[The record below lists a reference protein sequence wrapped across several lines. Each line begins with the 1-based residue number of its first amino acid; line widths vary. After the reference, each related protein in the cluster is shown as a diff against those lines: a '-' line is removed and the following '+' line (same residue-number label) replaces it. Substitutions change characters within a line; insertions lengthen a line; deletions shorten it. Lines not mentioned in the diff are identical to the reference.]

1 MSQALRYVGPNCLEW
16 HEVARPR
23 IRDRR
28 DAIVRPVASTTCD
41 LDVRI
46 IRGLTSFQGPFDIGH
61 ECIAE
66 VVEVGED
73 AVGFQPGQLVIVSW
87 HFSCGACDRCARD
100 LMRTCAHHP
109 PGAMFGMPVAGDW
122 GGLFS
127 DLVRVPFAAATLL
140 PLPAGLEPTH
150 LASLSDNIPFGYE
163 LTVPHLA
170 FNAGADVLVVG
181 GAGSVALFAVA
192 FAKAAGAGRV
202 DYLDTDRARL
212 QIAAKLGASV
222 SEGPIP
228 KAAGSYRITVDASGS
243 AEGLL
248 CAVRSTERDGYCSSI
263 GAEFGH
269 SAMPMFEMHSGGIH
283 FSTGRARGR
292 PHLEDALAFVSAGRV
307 HPELITSEVQPFEQS
322 HEVLREPSM
331 KPILVRSTMLSDA
344 YRPKAPGVTQAADA
358 EGIADVPMN
367 CFAS

>member
-1 MSQALRYVGPNCLEW
+1 MSQALRYVRPNRREW
-16 HEVARPR
+16 HEVARPT

-46 IRGLTSFQGPFDIGH
+46 IRGLTPFQGPFDIGH

-66 VVEVGED
+66 VVEVGEG
-73 AVGFQPGQLVIVSW
+73 ALCFQPGQLVVVSW
-87 HFSCGACDRCARD
+87 HFSCGACHRCARD
-100 LMRTCAHHP
+100 LMNTCAYHP
-109 PGAMFGMPVAGDW
+109 PGAMFGIPLAGEW

-150 LASLSDNIPFGYE
+150 LASLSDNIPLGYE
-163 LTVPHLA
+163 LTVPHLE

-181 GAGSVALFAVA
+181 GVGSVALFAVA

-202 DYLDTDRARL
+202 VYLDADRARL
-212 QIAAKLGASV
+212 DIAAKLGATV
-222 SEGPIP
+222 SDGPMP
-228 KAAGSYRITVDASGS
+228 RSAGRYFITVDASAS

-248 CAVRSTERDGYCSSI
+248 GAIRATEPDGHCSSV
-263 GAEFGH
+263 GGQLGH
-269 SAMPMFEMHSGGIH
+269 ATMPMLGMPSQGVH
-283 FSTGRARGR
+283 FCTGRARGR
-292 PHLEDALAFVSAGRV
+292 PHFEDALAFVSAGRV
-307 HPELITSEVQPFEQS
+307 HPELITTEVQPFEQS

-331 KPILVRSTMLSDA
+331 KPILVRSTLLSDA
-344 YRPKAPGVTQAADA
+344 FRPQV
-358 EGIADVPMN
+358 
-367 CFAS
+367 CAS